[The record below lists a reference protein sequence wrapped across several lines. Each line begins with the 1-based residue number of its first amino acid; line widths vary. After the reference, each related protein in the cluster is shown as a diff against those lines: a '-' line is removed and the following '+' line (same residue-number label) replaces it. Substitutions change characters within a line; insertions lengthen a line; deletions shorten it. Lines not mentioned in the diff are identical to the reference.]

1 MGPTVYILNSKENLN
16 EIEITFC
23 LLFTRTRSQ
32 SARLVNQ
39 RMGSAGMRPVCALR
53 PWERDRILRLYGAA
67 QGPPAMRVAMLPMGC
82 SGDELIDDGD
92 MDPPALARARVA
104 SSQTCGM

>member
-1 MGPTVYILNSKENLN
+1 
-16 EIEITFC
+16 
-23 LLFTRTRSQ
+23 
-32 SARLVNQ
+32 
-39 RMGSAGMRPVCALR
+39 
-53 PWERDRILRLYGAA
+53 
-67 QGPPAMRVAMLPMGC
+67 MRVAMLPMGC